1 MKRVKQ
7 LLGVFALS
15 VFATLF
21 VPNSVKAAEMSDE
34 FKSFLNKNGE
44 FEINASKGTTEDDL
58 NLYLDFTYTNADLP
72 YSVCWDK
79 IADDLNSFEL
89 GIYCWEDNGK
99 EERHTVNI
107 KYNYDEK
114 VNKTINEYLNS
125 VIKEKNMFNVYDLEL
140 VSYWLNAG
148 VENQDVLA
156 LYSGELKKLFDYKNI
171 QVFADGRAGGN
182 DKFITSNMGFGSF
195 QNNGIIYKMVPTL
208 GATAEHV
215 IYIDENVGNTQ
226 EEVIAAVQQ
235 RIDDYFGKGK
245 VTVEFAGKGIYD
257 LYMDEYEFEIEYWQE
272 QYDILKTQF
281 EQAEADVQLY
291 CDTSLTDFDQ
301 NICNSKQQI
310 WSDLFPQVNNAE
322 MQLEY
327 AHIYKESFIEVWNEK
342 DGEYEFLKDAYNDW
356 YFFAHM
362 QLGDLMYSPFF
373 VVKKD
378 SSKMVEPFIKTVDS
392 ATNVEIN
399 TTATLP
405 LDTTIQANELT
416 SGAEYERILK
426 ILNLTDNVTFDLK
439 LYSDSINKYI
449 TKLDSGTFEVKIP
462 VPEDFKGKDLVVYY
476 VNEDGKKEEYK
487 VEVKDGYAVFKT
499 THFSI
504 YTLGYTET
512 AGSDS
517 ETSIPEE
524 ENPKTFD
531 GISNSILM
539 GTISLIGLIGS
550 AMYLKK
556 EIK

>member
-1 MKRVKQ
+1 MKKVKH

-15 VFATLF
+15 MLATLF
-21 VPNSVKAAEMSDE
+21 VPNSVNAAEMSDE

-44 FEINASKGTTEDDL
+44 FEINAAKGKTEEDL
-58 NLYLDFTYTNADLP
+58 ALYLDFKYSDFD

-79 IADDLNSFEL
+79 VSDDLNSFEF
-89 GIYCWEDNGK
+89 GIHCWGDD
-99 EERHTVNI
+99 EEKHTVNI

-125 VIKEKNMFNVYDLEL
+125 IIKEQNMFNVYDLEL

-156 LYSGELKKLFDYKNI
+156 LYSGELKRLFDYKNI

-195 QNNGIIYKMVPTL
+195 QNNGIIYKMVPVL

-226 EEVIAAVQQ
+226 EEVIAAVQK

-245 VTVEFAGKGIYD
+245 VTIEFAGEGIYD
-257 LYMDEYEFEIEYWQE
+257 LYMEEYDFEIEYWQE
-272 QYDILKTQF
+272 QYDILKPQF
-281 EQAEADVQLY
+281 DQAAADVQLY
-291 CDTSLTDFDQ
+291 CDTTLPDFDQ

-310 WSDLFPQVNNAE
+310 WSDLFPQVDNAE
-322 MQLEY
+322 MYLEY
-327 AHIYKESFIEVWNEK
+327 AKGYKESFIEIWNEE

-356 YFFAHM
+356 YFWAHM
-362 QLGDLMYSPFF
+362 QLGDLMFSPFF

-392 ATNVEIN
+392 VTNVEIN
-399 TTATLP
+399 TSATLP

-416 SGAEYERILK
+416 SGTEYERILK

-439 LYSDSINKYI
+439 LYSDSIDKYI
-449 TKLDSGTFEVKIP
+449 TKLDDGTFEVKIP
-462 VPEDFKGKDLVVYY
+462 VPENFKGKDLVVYY
-476 VNEDGKKEEYK
+476 VNEDGEKEEYK

-512 AGSDS
+512 TGSGS
-517 ETSIPEE
+517 GTTIPEE

-539 GTISLIGLIGS
+539 GTISLIGLVGIS
-550 AMYLKK
+550 IYLKK
-556 EIK
+556 RNKVKA